1 MTTGA
6 AHEGRGVSRD
16 GVGELGSVRMRD
28 EAGRVMEKE
37 VVLGVG
43 GMRVTGERA
52 VRGMRTDHGG
62 FGRKVKLGEKT
73 KEGLLENPMD
83 IFRERANE
91 ICKWIWELFPQSVH
105 DNLRVAALVVDAYRV
120 ADEDYGVM
128 EAVAWADNFTWPTDV
143 FTRDEQRLAIAAG
156 DLAGVVAAIQRHHSD
171 SRLSHTRIQVWVDP
185 LDDDFDRLHDLAD
198 GMRVLVDDTF
208 VPSRVPPPLRAM
220 YKRAAPAV
228 NRLLYEWWLEDL
240 AVIVRT
246 STLLAL
252 GNVHFSPAHW
262 TTKAGKREGRVLFDS
277 SDDSM
282 GPSLN
287 SDGAR
292 DKLRAQYG
300 DIHHPTLDDF
310 VLMVLDAEAEL
321 PGGTNQLTLWKWDL
335 RKAFTLLSFRAEDA
349 RLLACELTD
358 DLSLVY
364 HTGLFGWTGTPFAFQ
379 VVSRVLHRN
388 LLRKGVRQLVYV
400 DDIGGACLE
409 SDLTSVKQS
418 VRKEAEGLLGPNALA
433 EQKWESGRRIDYIG
447 WVIDLDSRQVF
458 LKRRNFLKVLHGFF
472 AIDLNAKW
480 TGRVVERL
488 ASWASRYAAVLRHL
502 KPFSDDLY
510 SELRGWRNRDA
521 SRTIGPRGR
530 RAILMWRVVL
540 CAACLQEEK
549 IARPLDSFRS
559 WPADI
564 VIAYDASL
572 TGVGVGVE
580 RLSGEVMSIY
590 RADFPFD
597 LRSDASYQNTAEFI
611 AVVIGCGMLVAM
623 GLRGA
628 RIHLRGDSMT
638 SLVWGSTEKFKGD
651 ICTSVAIT
659 YVLIAMDF
667 DLQVVSTEHVRGVDN
682 GFYDGLSRG
691 KEVAGAAELP
701 WIAEAAALDRLLIY
715 CDPTPDLHDPSKVA
729 PLWQGVKAWIRCTVD
744 GL

>member
-1 MTTGA
+1 MATGA
-6 AHEGRGVSRD
+6 AHEGRGVS
-16 GVGELGSVRMRD
+16 GEGEEDVGSVRAGGEASRGMEEGVVMGVDGRRVMGNR
-28 EAGRVMEKE
+28 AGRVVRTAHGRLVRKMELERKPKE
-37 VVLGVG
+37 RLLG
-43 GMRVTGERA
+43 
-52 VRGMRTDHGG
+52 D
-62 FGRKVKLGEKT
+62 
-73 KEGLLENPMD
+73 PID

-91 ICKWIWELFPQSVH
+91 ICKWIWELFPQSIH
-105 DNLRVAALVVDAYRV
+105 DNLRVAALVIDAYRV

-128 EAVAWADNFTWPTDV
+128 EAVAWAENFTWPTDV
-143 FTRDEQRLAIAAG
+143 YTRDEQRLALADG
-156 DLAGVVAAIQRHHSD
+156 DLAGVVAAVQRRHSD
-171 SRLSHTRIQVWVDP
+171 SRLSHARVELWVDP

-198 GMRVLVDDTF
+198 GMRVLVDETF
-208 VPSRVPPPLRAM
+208 TPSRVPPPLRAM

-252 GNVHFSPAHW
+252 SNVHFSPAHW

-277 SDDSM
+277 SDDSK

-292 DKLRAQYG
+292 DQLRAQYG

-321 PGGTNQLTLWKWDL
+321 PGATNQLTLWKWDL

-388 LLRKGVRQLVYV
+388 LVRKGVRQLVYV
-400 DDIGGACLE
+400 DDVGGACRE
-409 SDLTSVKQS
+409 SDIAIMKQS
-418 VRKEAEGLLGPNALA
+418 VRNEAEGLLGPNALA
-433 EQKWESGRRIDYIG
+433 EQKWESGRRLDYIG

-472 AIDLNAKW
+472 AIDLAAKW
-480 TGRVVERL
+480 TGRMVERL

-510 SELRGWRNRDA
+510 SEIRGWKNRDA

-549 IARPLDSFRS
+549 IARPLDSFRPR
-559 WPADI
+559 PADI

-572 TGVGVGVE
+572 TGLGVGVE
-580 RLSGEVMSIY
+580 SISGGILSVY
-590 RADFPFD
+590 RADFLFN
-597 LRSDASYQNTAEFI
+597 LHGDASYQNTAEFI
-611 AVVIGCGMLVAM
+611 AVVMGCGLLATL

-628 RIHLRGDSMT
+628 RIHLKGDSMT
-638 SLVWGSTEKFKGD
+638 SLVWGNTERFRSEY
-651 ICTSVAIT
+651 CTSAAVS
-659 YVLIAMDF
+659 YVLIAMECDF
-667 DLQVVSTEHVRGVDN
+667 QVVSTQHVRGADN
-682 GFYDGLSRG
+682 TFYDALSRG
-691 KEVAGAAELP
+691 YEEAYTHALP
-701 WIAEAAALDRLLIY
+701 WTASQSTLDALLGFCNPTIDLL
-715 CDPTPDLHDPSKVA
+715 DPALVA
-729 PLWQGVKAWIRCTVD
+729 PVWQGVKAWITRVIN
-744 GL
+744 GA

>member
-1 MTTGA
+1 
-6 AHEGRGVSRD
+6 
-16 GVGELGSVRMRD
+16 
-28 EAGRVMEKE
+28 
-37 VVLGVG
+37 
-43 GMRVTGERA
+43 
-52 VRGMRTDHGG
+52 
-62 FGRKVKLGEKT
+62 
-73 KEGLLENPMD
+73 
-83 IFRERANE
+83 
-91 ICKWIWELFPQSVH
+91 
-105 DNLRVAALVVDAYRV
+105 
-120 ADEDYGVM
+120 
-128 EAVAWADNFTWPTDV
+128 
-143 FTRDEQRLAIAAG
+143 
-156 DLAGVVAAIQRHHSD
+156 
-171 SRLSHTRIQVWVDP
+171 
-185 LDDDFDRLHDLAD
+185 
-198 GMRVLVDDTF
+198 
-208 VPSRVPPPLRAM
+208 
-220 YKRAAPAV
+220 
-228 NRLLYEWWLEDL
+228 
-240 AVIVRT
+240 
-246 STLLAL
+246 
-252 GNVHFSPAHW
+252 
-262 TTKAGKREGRVLFDS
+262 
-277 SDDSM
+277 
-282 GPSLN
+282 
-287 SDGAR
+287 
-292 DKLRAQYG
+292 
-300 DIHHPTLDDF
+300 
-310 VLMVLDAEAEL
+310 
-321 PGGTNQLTLWKWDL
+321 
-335 RKAFTLLSFRAEDA
+335 
-349 RLLACELTD
+349 
-358 DLSLVY
+358 LSLVY

-379 VVSRVLHRN
+379 VVSRLLHQN

-400 DDIGGACLE
+400 DDVGGACRE

-418 VRKEAEGLLGPNALA
+418 VRKEAEGLLGPRALA

-472 AIDLNAKW
+472 AIDLTAKW

-530 RAILMWRVVL
+530 RAVLMWRVVL
-540 CAACLQEEK
+540 CAAGLQEGK

-580 RLSGEVMSIY
+580 RRSGEVMSIY

-638 SLVWGSTEKFKGD
+638 SLVWGSTEQFKGEL
-651 ICTSVAIT
+651 CTSVAIT

-682 GFYDGLSRG
+682 DFYDGLSRG
-691 KEVAGAAELP
+691 KEVAGAAALP
-701 WIAEAAALDRLLIY
+701 WIAETVALDRLLIY
-715 CDPTPDLHDPSKVA
+715 CDPTPDLHDPAKVA
-729 PLWQGVKAWIRCTVD
+729 TLWQGVKAWIKCTVD